1 MLVPRLA
8 DRPWTGEGAVV
19 GVGVPLAAVADLL
32 RVWPSSTAT
41 TSCCAPASASARRG
55 CRPTPR
61 RSSRSATASWR
72 SAGTSRRGVCRPA
85 LAEVSWPEP
94 DAVSRSLTLA
104 IKQQLDPNGTLA
116 PGRLAEAA

>member
-8 DRPWTGEGAVV
+8 GRPWTDEGAVL

-32 RVWPSSTAT
+32 RLAEGHCEDLALRAGVGVGE
-41 TSCCAPASASARRG
+41 ARLAGDAADVAAFRDG
-55 CRPTPR
+55 VVALGGHVAPR
-61 RSSRSATASWR
+61 RL
-72 SAGTSRRGVCRPA
+72 GPA
-85 LAEVSWPEP
+85 LSDLTWPEP

-116 PGRLAEAA
+116 RGRLAEAA